1 MPRGLIRATAAIA
14 LLTTASVTAQT
25 PPQVATA
32 PIRAVATI
40 TQLHDVMIKPASD
53 AIFNVARR
61 APADAG
67 DWEALRRSA
76 ITLAETGNL
85 LMLGSRARDRGRW
98 MKLSRDLIDVSA
110 RAATAASARDLDLLL
125 TTADSLVEV
134 CESCHVRYRKQTN
147 TPLK

>member
-1 MPRGLIRATAAIA
+1 MPRGLIRTTAAIA

-25 PPQVATA
+25 PSQAATA

-40 TQLHDVMIKPASD
+40 TQLHEGMIKPASD

-61 APADAG
+61 APADTE

-110 RAATAASARDLDLLL
+110 RAATAASGRDLDLLL
-125 TTADSLVEV
+125 TTADRLVEV
-134 CESCHVRYRKQTN
+134 CESCHVRYRKRTN
-147 TPLK
+147 TAPK